1 MSKPYSRYDF
11 VNASDEEVPAAIRTI
26 YSEDDLPL
34 LADYPG
40 IEVLKEWTK
49 TGFSDDYLKKRKF
62 SRGLQD
68 FMKLSLRK
76 KHILY

>member
-11 VNASDEEVPAAIRTI
+11 VNASDEEVLAAIRTI

-40 IEVLKEWTK
+40 IEVLKEWAK
-49 TGFSDDYLKKRKF
+49 SGFSDEYLRKKKF
-62 SRGLQD
+62 SDGLQD
-68 FMKLSLRK
+68 FMKLSLKERK
-76 KHILY
+76 II